1 MSDCPTKHVLFLDD
15 DRDFL
20 DTLES
25 LIPAA
30 LRQHWCIHRT
40 DDPAYAL
47 VLLRAQP
54 VDLVVTDL
62 SMPVLDGLQFLQLLH
77 QVCPFPRKVVL
88 TSIPDPDF
96 RQACLSRGAALYLVK
111 PASAVAFISTF
122 NLLQELMEWPAE
134 PGFSGTLRRVQLP
147 DVVQL
152 ECMTQAS
159 SILVIGSRTTRGC
172 IYIDEGQVI
181 HAETEGR
188 QGGDAFMELVNLDS
202 GEFDVRPFEEPN
214 ARTIH
219 ESCHSLLLGAAQH
232 RDEGGFGCPD
242 PTVLAEI
249 PLAAI
254 PAMVG

>member
-25 LIPAA
+25 LIPAT
-30 LRQHWCIHRT
+30 LRRSWCIHRT

-47 VLLRAQP
+47 VLLREHP
-54 VDLVVTDL
+54 IKLVVTDL

-77 QVCPFPRKVVL
+77 QVCPLPRKVVL

-111 PASAVAFISTF
+111 PASAVAFVSTF
-122 NLLQELMEWPAE
+122 NLLEELMEWPVE

-159 SILVIGSRTTRGC
+159 SVLLIRSRTVQGS
-172 IYIDEGQVI
+172 IYIEDGRVV
-181 HAETEGR
+181 HAETEAR
-188 QGGDAFMELVNLDS
+188 QGENAFMELVNLDI
-202 GEFDVRPFEEPN
+202 GEFDVTSFTAPA

-232 RDEGGFGCPD
+232 RDEGGFGSPD

-249 PLAAI
+249 PLASI